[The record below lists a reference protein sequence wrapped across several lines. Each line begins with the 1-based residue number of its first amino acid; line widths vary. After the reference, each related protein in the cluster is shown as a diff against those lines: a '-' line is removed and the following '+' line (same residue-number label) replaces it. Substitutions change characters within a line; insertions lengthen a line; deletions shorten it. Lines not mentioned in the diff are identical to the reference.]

1 MGELIM
7 SLKDHLIKSEYRSL
21 IDDMVR
27 DFYIPCLENAVS
39 YRRAVGFF
47 SSSSLVEVS
56 QGIAK
61 MAGKFVL

>member
-1 MGELIM
+1 M

-27 DFYIPCLENAVS
+27 DFYIPCFENAVS

-47 SSSSLVEVS
+47 SSSSLV
-56 QGIAK
+56 
-61 MAGKFVL
+61 